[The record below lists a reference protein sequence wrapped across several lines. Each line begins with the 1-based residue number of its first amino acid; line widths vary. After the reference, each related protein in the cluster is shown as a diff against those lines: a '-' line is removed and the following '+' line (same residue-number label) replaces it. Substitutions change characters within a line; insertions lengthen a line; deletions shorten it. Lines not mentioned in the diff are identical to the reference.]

1 MAQQTRSQ
9 TISKFRSP
17 NSTFPAGLGTP
28 NLNGGPPTRG
38 ARKALVVHDL
48 VLNPKEVH
56 QIPLIVFYDLPRS
69 VEEYKEKIACAAS
82 NGFSRPS
89 VCVNVVTA
97 SGGPRGDIEMLR
109 TLECHLGCKMG
120 EF

>member
-1 MAQQTRSQ
+1 MALQTRSQ

-17 NSTFPAGLGTP
+17 NSTFQNFGTP
-28 NLNGGPPTRG
+28 GGTRG
-38 ARKALVVHDL
+38 RKALVVHDI

-56 QIPLIVFYDLPRS
+56 QIPLIVFYDLPKS

-82 NGFSRPS
+82 NGFNRPS

-120 EF
+120 E